1 MPVGIMSGFTGN
13 AGDIP
18 PHEAVAE
25 FAGLMGQGEGIH
37 AAYRL
42 VRDAI
47 VFTHWRL
54 MLIDKQG
61 LTGKKCEYHSIPY
74 KNISHFAVETAGH
87 MDGDAELK
95 IWVGDREDPT
105 FHLEFSRSVDIYKIQ
120 AMLTQ
125 FVVAR

>member
-1 MPVGIMSGFTGN
+1 
-13 AGDIP
+13 
-18 PHEAVAE
+18 
-25 FAGLMGQGEGIH
+25 
-37 AAYRL
+37 

-61 LTGKKCEYHSIPY
+61 LTGKKCSYHSIPY
-74 KNISHFAVETAGH
+74 KSITHFAVETAGH
-87 MDGDAELK
+87 MDGDAELS
-95 IWVGDREDPT
+95 IWVGQEKEPT